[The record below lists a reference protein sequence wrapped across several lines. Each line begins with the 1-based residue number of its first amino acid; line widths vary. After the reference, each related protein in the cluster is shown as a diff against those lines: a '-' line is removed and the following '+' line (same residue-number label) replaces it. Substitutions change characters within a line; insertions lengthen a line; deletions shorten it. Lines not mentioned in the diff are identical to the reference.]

1 MELVAYLSFERFD
14 DELET
19 GRLHGF
25 YALLDH
31 VVAVLILDA
40 LENALLQFSYD
51 PLLLVQGDALQGFL
65 DHSAAVHLERE
76 WLDVGT
82 KLKGRTTQR
91 SRTCSCCALIP
102 AR

>member
-1 MELVAYLSFERFD
+1 MIQPHCDPYRKIFYLSFERLD

-40 LENALLQFSYD
+40 LQDAFLQLGDD
-51 PLLLVQGDALQGFL
+51 PLLLLQGDALQGLL
-65 DHSAAVHLERE
+65 DHPAAVHLERE
-76 WLDVGT
+76 WLDVGS
-82 KLKGRTTQR
+82 KLKGEANQ
-91 SRTCSCCALIP
+91 
-102 AR
+102 